1 MYLLFL
7 PLLLSFSLSCLAYQ
21 VTVLDTDYSR
31 QICSGMWANEKTYI
45 NVTFEPESQGQL
57 AMVVYEWSDVQYLG
71 KITSFTDDE
80 LPQKTYVCTSSA
92 MAGGFCTQ
100 AELGQFIID
109 LPLGKS
115 LNSTSFWTARV
126 ELPANQT
133 TQTGAAGGAGG
144 SSFWDNPEGNPTPP
158 DNNYTS
164 PFKRDFT
171 PRGVQDNLNPSPNG
185 LYSYS
190 EPIHYLVRKTGY
202 YCVAMVPVTLQRDEG
217 HATYKGLVFFQNQFN
232 GMLPATDYPKVN
244 FYFVMFLVYA
254 AFGVAWGWLCYQHL
268 QDLLPIQYYLS
279 GLVALVIIEMV
290 ANWAY
295 YRYLNAHGKSA
306 ASTVFLIVVAILDA
320 GRNSMSFFMLLV
332 VSLGLSVVRESL
344 GKTMLRCQ
352 ILAGGH
358 FIFGILYAVGI
369 VELELES
376 TSALVLL
383 MFVIPLAFTL
393 SGFLLWILYS
403 LNATIAQ
410 LRARKQ
416 RYKLSMFE
424 NLYRILLFTVV
435 VIAVFFVVST
445 LSFSGRLA
453 EDYSAKSWRVRWWL
467 LDGWLAL
474 LYLVAFSAIS
484 YLWRP
489 SANNRRLAMSD
500 EIAQDEED
508 AEDYDLESMGHHGR
522 IPDEDDDDAATLV
535 GTRRGGHDP
544 VAEDNVV
551 FEIGDED
558 DEDEEEMKK
567 RRRRLSGEQPRSG
580 EEERR
585 GLMNDGERRD
595 D

>member
-1 MYLLFL
+1 MFLRFL
-7 PLLLSFSLSCLAYQ
+7 PLVLSLSIPCLAYQ
-21 VTVLDTDYSR
+21 ATVLDTDYSR
-31 QICSGMWANEKTYI
+31 QTCTGMWASESTYI
-45 NVTFEPESQGQL
+45 NVTFDPTSQGQL
-57 AMVVYEWSDVQYLG
+57 AMIIYEWSDVKYLG
-71 KITSFTDDE
+71 KVTSMTDDE
-80 LPQKTYVCTSSA
+80 LPQKTYVCTSNA

-100 AELGQFIID
+100 AEMGKFIID
-109 LPLGKS
+109 LPEGKS

-133 TQTGAAGGAGG
+133 ARG
-144 SSFWDNPEGNPTPP
+144 SASGDSSSSSLWDNPDGNPTPP
-158 DNNYTS
+158 SSNNTTPWRRDNN
-164 PFKRDFT
+164 
-171 PRGVQDNLNPSPNG
+171 NPSPDA

-190 EPIHYLVRKTGY
+190 EPIQYLVRKTGY
-202 YCVAMVPVTLQRDEG
+202 YCVAMVPVTLLRSDD
-217 HATYKGLVFFQNQFN
+217 HAMYQGLVFFQNTFN
-232 GMLPATDYPKVN
+232 GKLPAADYPKVN
-244 FYFVMFLVYA
+244 FYFAMFLVYA
-254 AFGVAWGWLCYQHL
+254 ALGAAWGWLCYQH
-268 QDLLPIQYYLS
+268 YYLS
-279 GLVALVIIEMV
+279 GLVGLVVIEMV

-344 GKTMLRCQ
+344 GRTMLKCQ
-352 ILAGGH
+352 ILAGAH
-358 FIFGILYAVGI
+358 FVFGILYAVGI

-424 NLYRILLFTVV
+424 YLYRILLFTVV
-435 VIAVFFVVST
+435 VIAIFFVVST

-453 EDYSAKSWRVRWWL
+453 EDYSANTWRVRWWL

-474 LYLVAFSAIS
+474 LYLVAFTAIA

-489 SANNRRLAMSD
+489 SANNRRY
-500 EIAQDEED
+500 IAQDEED
-508 AEDYDLESMGHHGR
+508 AEDYDLEAMGQRGR

-535 GTRRGGHDP
+535 GSRRGGHET
-544 VAEDNVV
+544 VADDNVV

-558 DEDEEEMKK
+558 GASDDEEEVKK
-567 RRRRLSGEQPRSG
+567 RRRRLSGEQPHSAEDEG
-580 EEERR
+580 
-585 GLMNDGERRD
+585 GDL
-595 D
+595 